1 MKHPSLWLM
10 QSSFIVFN
18 AIINLIN
25 LNDRFIDYNFNS
37 TFLIFEGIL
46 NSKRQT
52 NNRGAKHEYFLITI
66 EAFPQPINCCIDH
79 TKHVVYISF
88 QITFCLYYHSLTE
101 RKFLF
106 LLTFHDGFRPRP
118 TFVNL
123 NKTGF

>member
-1 MKHPSLWLM
+1 MCEAP
-10 QSSFIVFN
+10 FIVVN

-66 EAFPQPINCCIDH
+66 EPFPQPINCRIDH

-88 QITFCLYYHSLTE
+88 QITN
-101 RKFLF
+101 RVFLGLF
-106 LLTFHDGFRPRP
+106 AFMPLLPFTH
-118 TFVNL
+118 
-123 NKTGF
+123 

>member
-66 EAFPQPINCCIDH
+66 GPFPQPINCRIDH

-88 QITFCLYYHSLTE
+88 QITNRVFLGLFAFITIHSLKE
-101 RKFLF
+101 SFF
-106 LLTFHDGFRPRP
+106 SF
-118 TFVNL
+118 
-123 NKTGF
+123 

>member
-1 MKHPSLWLM
+1 M

-25 LNDRFIDYNFNS
+25 LNDRFINYNFNS

-66 EAFPQPINCCIDH
+66 EPFPQPINCRIDH

-88 QITFCLYYHSLTE
+88 QITN
-101 RKFLF
+101 RVFLAF
-106 LLTFHDGFRPRP
+106 LPLLPFTH
-118 TFVNL
+118 
-123 NKTGF
+123 

>member
-1 MKHPSLWLM
+1 M

-52 NNRGAKHEYFLITI
+52 NNRGAKHEYFQKIMI
-66 EAFPQPINCCIDH
+66 EPFPQPINCRIDH

-88 QITFCLYYHSLTE
+88 QITKRVFLGLFAFITIHSLKE
-101 RKFLF
+101 SFF
-106 LLTFHDGFRPRP
+106 SF
-118 TFVNL
+118 
-123 NKTGF
+123 

>member
-1 MKHPSLWLM
+1 MKHPSLCLM

-25 LNDRFIDYNFNS
+25 LNDRFIHYNFNS

-46 NSKRQT
+46 NIKRQT

-66 EAFPQPINCCIDH
+66 EPFPQPINCRIDH

-88 QITFCLYYHSLTE
+88 QITN
-101 RKFLF
+101 RVFLAF
-106 LLTFHDGFRPRP
+106 LPLLPFTH
-118 TFVNL
+118 
-123 NKTGF
+123 